1 VQLNCLLNTVEH
13 LYSRLSK
20 VILGELMRSVVK
32 NIFSSKSA
40 RILRVLLVNVARDW
54 NEREL
59 AKEAKVSR
67 GLVHY
72 VCKSLFQLGYVSR
85 SEGNRLVL
93 VDPLRLLK
101 RWAAYHQYD
110 KMNTF
115 LEYYTFER
123 EVDRFIHQLSTMSNL
138 RYALTALA
146 GAFLI
151 APHVRPV
158 DVHMYVHDKVDAT
171 AIAKALNLQP
181 IPRGGNVKF
190 VLPYDEGVFYGQ
202 QNSTV
207 WISDQVMNV
216 VNVVSNVQLYVD
228 LYNFPARGEEA
239 ALHLLECILKE
250 WHEKKEKE

>member
-1 VQLNCLLNTVEH
+1 V
-13 LYSRLSK
+13 
-20 VILGELMRSVVK
+20 RSVVK
-32 NIFSSKSA
+32 DIFSVKSA
-40 RILRVLLVNVARDW
+40 RVLRVLLVNASRDW

-67 GLVHY
+67 GLAHY
-72 VCKSLFQLGYVSR
+72 VCRSLIEWGYVSR
-85 SEGNRLVL
+85 SEQNRLVL

-123 EVDRFIHQLSTMSNL
+123 EVDRFVKQLSTISSV
-138 RYALTALA
+138 RYALTTLA

-158 DVHMYVHDKVDAT
+158 DVHMYVYNREDAA

-181 IPRGGNVKF
+181 IPKGGNVKF
-190 VLPYDEGVFYGQ
+190 VLPYDEGVFYGK
-202 QNSTV
+202 QNASV
-207 WISDQVMNV
+207 WISDQVVNR
-216 VNVVSNVQLYVD
+216 VNVVSSVQLYVD

-239 ALHLLECILKE
+239 ASHLLEYILKE
-250 WHEKKEKE
+250 WKEKREME

>member
-1 VQLNCLLNTVEH
+1 LVEQD
-13 LYSRLSK
+13 Y
-20 VILGELMRSVVK
+20 LGELVRSVVK
-32 NIFSSKSA
+32 NIFSAKSA

-59 AKEAKVSR
+59 AKEANVSR

-72 VCKSLFQLGYVSR
+72 VCRSLSELGYVSR
-85 SEGNRLVL
+85 NGRNRLVL
-93 VDPLRLLK
+93 VDPSRLLK

-115 LEYYTFER
+115 LEYYTLER
-123 EVDRFIHQLSTMSNL
+123 EVDQFINQLSTACNFS
-138 RYALTALA
+138 YALTALV

-158 DVHMYVHDKVDAT
+158 DVHMYVHNKEDAA

-202 QNSTV
+202 EKASV
-207 WISDQVMNV
+207 WISDQVASV
-216 VNVVSNVQLYVD
+216 VNVVSTVQLYVD

-239 ALHLLECILKE
+239 ASHLLDYILKE
-250 WHEKKEKE
+250 WKEKRERE

>member
-1 VQLNCLLNTVEH
+1 
-13 LYSRLSK
+13 LSK
-20 VILGELMRSVVK
+20 VILGEFVRSVVK
-32 NIFSSKSA
+32 NIFSAKSA

-59 AKEAKVSR
+59 AKEAEVSR

-72 VCKSLFQLGYVSR
+72 VCRSLIDLGYISR
-85 SEGNRLVL
+85 SERNRLVL

-101 RWAAYHQYD
+101 RWGAYHQYD
-110 KMNTF
+110 KINTF
-115 LEYYTFER
+115 VEYYTFER
-123 EVDRFIHQLSTMSNL
+123 EVDGFIRQLSAINDTL
-138 RYALTALA
+138 YALTTLA

-158 DVHMYVHDKVDAT
+158 DVHMYVFKKEDAA

-202 QNSTV
+202 QKASV
-207 WISDQVMNV
+207 WVSDQVV
-216 VNVVSNVQLYVD
+216 SGVNVVSTVQLYVD

-239 ALHLLECILKE
+239 ASHLLDYILKE
-250 WHEKKEKE
+250 WKEKK

>member
-1 VQLNCLLNTVEH
+1 
-13 LYSRLSK
+13 
-20 VILGELMRSVVK
+20 LGGLVRSAVK
-32 NIFSSKSA
+32 NIFSAKSA
-40 RILRVLLVNVARDW
+40 RILRVLLVNVAREW
-54 NEREL
+54 KEREL
-59 AKEAKVSR
+59 AKEANVSR

-72 VCKSLFQLGYVSR
+72 VCKSLIELGYVSR
-85 SEGNRLVL
+85 SEQNRLVL

-115 LEYYTFER
+115 LEYYTLER
-123 EVDRFIHQLSTMSNL
+123 EVDRFIRRLSTVNDTL
-138 RYALTALA
+138 YALTTLA

-158 DVHMYVHDKVDAT
+158 DVQMYVHNKEDAA

-190 VLPYDEGVFYGQ
+190 VLPYDEEVFYGQ
-202 QNSTV
+202 EKASI
-207 WISDQVMNV
+207 WISDQVASM
-216 VNVVSNVQLYVD
+216 VNVVSSVQLYVD

-239 ALHLLECILKE
+239 ASHLLDYILKE
-250 WHEKKEKE
+250 WKEKRERE

>member
-1 VQLNCLLNTVEH
+1 LVEQG
-13 LYSRLSK
+13 Y
-20 VILGELMRSVVK
+20 LGELVRSVVK
-32 NIFSSKSA
+32 DIFSVKSA
-40 RILRVLLVNVARDW
+40 RILRVLLVNANRDW

-59 AKEAKVSR
+59 AEEAKVSR
-67 GLVHY
+67 GLAHY
-72 VCKSLFQLGYVSR
+72 VCRSLIELGYVSR
-85 SEGNRLVL
+85 SEQNRLVL

-110 KMNTF
+110 KMNIF

-123 EVDRFIHQLSTMSNL
+123 EVDRFIKQLSTLSNL

-158 DVHMYVHDKVDAT
+158 DVHMYVYNKEDTA

-181 IPRGGNVKF
+181 ITRGGNVKF
-190 VLPYDEGVFYGQ
+190 VLPYDEGVFYGKQ
-202 QNSTV
+202 TASL
-207 WISDQVMNV
+207 WISDQAVSG
-216 VNVVSNVQLYVD
+216 VNVVSSVQLYVD

-239 ALHLLECILKE
+239 ASHLLEYILKE
-250 WHEKKEKE
+250 WKEKRGME